1 MRLSLLLPLLILSC
15 GKPKVA
21 APPPAPAPE
30 PPPPPPAY
38 AVELTSALDP
48 STNACD
54 DFYQYACGGWLKATP
69 LPSDKPVWSRS
80 FSTIRDRNV
89 ETLHNI
95 LEKAAKEPTAGDA
108 DWAKIGA
115 FYGSCMD
122 EASIDAAGA
131 AALQPWMTDIA
142 KIKDVKGFMSIAGRL
157 SLLST
162 DAFVGAYIDGD
173 YKDPKTSILY
183 LTEGGIALP
192 DRDYYLKTDADST
205 KMLAEYEAHVA
216 TMLGFAGVPTAD
228 AAKQAKAVVAFEK
241 AIAEAEIPRAELRD
255 PDKTYHKI
263 DRVGL
268 LKLNP
273 GLHWEAYLAGA
284 GAPDATAISVETPEV
299 FTKLEKLLKKTD
311 ATTMRAYLTW
321 NAIHALAPQ
330 LAKPIYD
337 ANFAMFSKALVGQ
350 QEPEVRWK
358 RCSTATDAA
367 LGEITGKYYVKERFP
382 GDSKE
387 VALGLIKDVEGAFAA
402 GLPGLSWMDD
412 PTRAKAIEKKDKITN
427 KIGYP
432 DAWRDYSA
440 LTIVS
445 GKHADNVIAARLFE
459 NHRQMAKIG
468 KPADRGEWFMSAG
481 TVNAYYNA
489 TMNEMVFPAG
499 ILQPP
504 FFDHNFPS
512 AMNYG
517 AIGMIMGHELS
528 HGFDDSGRKFDG
540 DGKMSEWW
548 PPEVAKRYEERA
560 NCVKEQFD
568 GYTVGDDIHVK
579 GDLTLGENIA
589 DLGGTR
595 ASYRAWKAKA
605 QPGTTPAVP
614 GLTDDQLFF
623 IAYAQGWCTVSAPQ
637 WDKMLVLSNPHSPA
651 KYRVNGPLTN
661 LPEFHSAFGCAEGK
675 PMHPA
680 KTCEVW

>member
-1 MRLSLLLPLLILSC
+1 MDLIAS
-15 GKPKVA
+15 
-21 APPPAPAPE
+21 
-30 PPPPPPAY
+30 
-38 AVELTSALDP
+38 LDP
-48 STNACD
+48 TTHACD
-54 DFYQYACGGWLKATP
+54 DFYQYACGGWLKSTP
-69 LPSDKPVWSRS
+69 LPADKPVWSRS

-122 EASIDAAGA
+122 EAAVEAAGA
-131 AALQPWMTDIA
+131 GALQPLAADIA
-142 KIKDVKGFMSIAGRL
+142 KVKDVKGFMAMAGRL

-162 DAFVGAYIDGD
+162 DALVGAYIDGD

-192 DRDYYLKTDADST
+192 DRDYYIKTDADSLRV
-205 KMLAEYEAHVA
+205 LADYEAHVA
-216 TMLGFAGVPTAD
+216 TMLAFAGVPATD
-228 AAKQAKAVVAFEK
+228 VAKQAKSVVGFEK
-241 AIAEAEIPRAELRD
+241 SIAEAQIPRAELRD

-263 DRVGL
+263 DRAGL

-273 GLHWEAYLAGA
+273 TMHWNVYLAGA

-311 ATTMRAYLTW
+311 VGTLRAYLTW
-321 NAIHALAPQ
+321 YAIHALAPQ
-330 LAKPIYD
+330 LAGPIYG
-337 ANFAMFSKALVGQ
+337 AHFEMFGKTILGQ
-350 QEPEVRWK
+350 QQAEVRWK

-387 VALGLIKDVEGAFAA
+387 LALGLIKDVEEAFVK

-412 PTRAKAIEKKDKITN
+412 ATRAKSIEKKDKITN

-432 DAWRDYSA
+432 DVWRDYAA
-440 LTIVS
+440 LTVVA
-445 GKHADNVIAARLFE
+445 GKHAENVIAARLFE
-459 NHRQMAKIG
+459 NKRQMAKIG
-468 KPADRGEWFMSAG
+468 KPAERGEWFMSAG

-504 FFDHNFPS
+504 FFDRTFPA

-517 AIGMIMGHELS
+517 AIGMVMGHELS

-540 DGKMSEWW
+540 DGKMSAWW
-548 PPEVAKRYEERA
+548 PADVVARYEERA
-560 NCVKEQFD
+560 TCVKDQFD
-568 GYTVGDDIHVK
+568 AYTIADGMHVK

-589 DLGGTR
+589 DLGGAR
-595 ASYRAWKAKA
+595 ASYRAWKAQSEPNA
-605 QPGTTPAVP
+605 PASVQ
-614 GLTDDQLFF
+614 GLTDDQLYFV
-623 IAYAQGWCTVSAPQ
+623 AYAQGWCTVAAPQ
-637 WDKMLVLSNPHSPA
+637 WEKMLVLSNPHSPA

-661 LPEFHSAFGCAEGK
+661 LPEFHAAFGCEEGK
-675 PMHPA
+675 PMRSP
-680 KTCEVW
+680 KMCEVW